1 MPAAERWVMSGFH
14 TSARNFYDGRA
25 PMIHVLL
32 AVIILGIVS
41 IAIFADIAA
50 IVAWLR
56 GRWEDQ

>member
-1 MPAAERWVMSGFH
+1 MSGFH